1 MGTAKQMLAVAN
13 NEVGYLEK
21 ASNANLNSKTA
32 NAGSNNYTK
41 YGAWYGLNG
50 PSAYWC
56 HMFVSW
62 CAAQSGNANIVPKT
76 ASCYNGRDW
85 FKARGRFHLRQGYT
99 PKPGDIVYYS
109 TAQYPYGGGHVGIVE
124 KVVGNTVYTIEGNT
138 SGASGVVANG
148 GGVAKKSYSLSYNK
162 IYGYGSPDYDSEEED
177 LTEAQIRNVAK
188 EITDQAIEEYST
200 KYKKLENVPES
211 YYDAVKKVID
221 KGALKGTGNGIELSE
236 DLARILTILDRLGKL
251 D

>member
-21 ASNANLNSKTA
+21 ASNANLDSKTA

-41 YGAWYGLNG
+41 YGAWYGMNG

-109 TAQYPYGGGHVGIVE
+109 TAQYPAGGGHVGIVE

-138 SGASGVVANG
+138 SGASGVVSNG
-148 GGVAKKSYSLSYNK
+148 GGVAKKSYSLSYSK
-162 IYGYGSPDYDSEEED
+162 IYGYGSPDYEEED
-177 LTEAQIRNVAK
+177 DMTEAQVKAIAKQVAQ
-188 EITDQAIEEYST
+188 EVYDANST
-200 KYKKLENVPES
+200 KYKTIDDVPV
-211 YYDAVKKVID
+211 YYKDAVQKLID
-221 KGALKGTGNGIELSE
+221 MGVLKGTGNGLELSVNMSR
-236 DLARILTILDRLGKL
+236 LITILDRCKL
-251 D
+251 FD